1 MANPTAPVGPKK
13 TPSKRGR
20 KRKVDAGDLTV
31 FADREAQLYAERLIN
46 METLARHPDLRSGKV
61 VECLV
66 AMATDPDHPRQL
78 EAIKLAMNVIDG
90 WKPPPKSIPG
100 NKIEINF
107 VGLELPKP
115 IEGTVLEVGNDT
127 D

>member
-46 METLARHPDLRSGKV
+46 METLARPRHPAPSR
-61 VECLV
+61 
-66 AMATDPDHPRQL
+66 
-78 EAIKLAMNVIDG
+78 DG
-90 WKPPPKSIPG
+90 NRTQSAGHYFLK
-100 NKIEINF
+100 
-107 VGLELPKP
+107 
-115 IEGTVLEVGNDT
+115 
-127 D
+127 